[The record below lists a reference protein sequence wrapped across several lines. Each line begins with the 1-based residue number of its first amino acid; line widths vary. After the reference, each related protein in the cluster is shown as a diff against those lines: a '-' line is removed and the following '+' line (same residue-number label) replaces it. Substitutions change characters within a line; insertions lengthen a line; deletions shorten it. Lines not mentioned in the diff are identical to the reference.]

1 MSSSLLF
8 DLQACINTNFVI
20 EGYARRCS
28 EHILSILAS
37 TGIALLDLDH
47 DDPVA
52 STIFD
57 MEESAHEAGTLI
69 YTLLDQCSADTMP
82 GKNLPEKISRLCAL
96 FSEAS
101 GWEIVPEVSPGIE
114 RALLSENVLMLSLV
128 NLLAARVQLSP
139 SAPIHIQFLLV
150 RKGKDDFDSGLVAPD
165 YRDGMA
171 FGLRMQFPEV
181 ARQTLIKALQG
192 KAVWNR
198 ATSTAIDG
206 LALLLEGVRSQQ
218 GGVSVHSLSKSEGAV
233 IELFFPQTGIDESE
247 LSAEDDTSS
256 RRAADRKPGVLFI
269 DDDPLVCA
277 VTERI
282 LARKGFVVH
291 TAESGAQ
298 GLDLYQSKK
307 DDIAVAIIDL
317 NMPDMNGEQVV
328 QQMLKLGLLV
338 PVVATSGADEQLDAA
353 YLRQVGFCDII
364 SKPYS
369 AGDLAD
375 KINHVL
381 QQAVH

>member
-1 MSSSLLF
+1 
-8 DLQACINTNFVI
+8 
-20 EGYARRCS
+20 
-28 EHILSILAS
+28 
-37 TGIALLDLDH
+37 
-47 DDPVA
+47 
-52 STIFD
+52 
-57 MEESAHEAGTLI
+57 
-69 YTLLDQCSADTMP
+69 
-82 GKNLPEKISRLCAL
+82 
-96 FSEAS
+96 
-101 GWEIVPEVSPGIE
+101 
-114 RALLSENVLMLSLV
+114 
-128 NLLAARVQLSP
+128 
-139 SAPIHIQFLLV
+139 
-150 RKGKDDFDSGLVAPD
+150 
-165 YRDGMA
+165 
-171 FGLRMQFPEV
+171 
-181 ARQTLIKALQG
+181 
-192 KAVWNR
+192 
-198 ATSTAIDG
+198 
-206 LALLLEGVRSQQ
+206 

-256 RRAADRKPGVLFI
+256 RRASDRKPGVLFI